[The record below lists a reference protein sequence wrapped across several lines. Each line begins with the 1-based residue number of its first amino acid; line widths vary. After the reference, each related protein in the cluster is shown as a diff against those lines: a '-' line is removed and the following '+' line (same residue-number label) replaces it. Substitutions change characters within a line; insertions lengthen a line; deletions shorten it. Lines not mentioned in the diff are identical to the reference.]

1 MSFLLDC
8 PSLGKRP
15 TTEFAYGGEYIP
27 RPKESSP
34 FDKWVDYVFFK
45 KNPKGKVLEWWY
57 HRASEQ
63 WFLVCR
69 DTHNNTDHIS
79 FSYEDRN
86 KFSKLLAMNKKN

>member
-1 MSFLLDC
+1 MVVS
-8 PSLGKRP
+8 SH
-15 TTEFAYGGEYIP
+15 GGIT
-27 RPKESSP
+27 
-34 FDKWVDYVFFK
+34 
-45 KNPKGKVLEWWY
+45 
-57 HRASEQ
+57 ASEQ